1 MATHLSVD
9 FHHNLMPRSFSEVYH
24 NNKYDGFDEANGR
37 RRSNSSRLV
46 ESDLRALLDIGRP
59 KHIRSRISI
68 TATKD
73 EP

>member
-46 ESDLRALLDIGRP
+46 ESDLRALLDRKSIVRA
-59 KHIRSRISI
+59 RISI

>member
-9 FHHNLMPRSFSEVYH
+9 FHHNLMPFSEVYH

-46 ESDLRALLDIGRP
+46 ESDLRALLDRKSIVRA
-59 KHIRSRISI
+59 RISI